1 MNEQSTLDKTL
12 EERASRYGSFETH
25 SILSQTLN
33 QVILKHA
40 SKYQKQP
47 MQPYMM
53 EAIMM
58 VCHKLAR
65 IANGDPYYDDNWH
78 DIAGYAQR
86 VHELLNRPISADNT
100 NTTKE

>member
-12 EERASRYGSFETH
+12 EERANKYGNFETH
-25 SILSQTLN
+25 SMLSQSLN
-33 QVILKHA
+33 QIIIRHT

-58 VCHKLAR
+58 ICHKLAR
-65 IANGDPYYDDNWH
+65 IANGDPYYSDQWKS
-78 DIAGYAQR
+78 IADYATE
-86 VHELLNRPISADNT
+86 VSELLNSKNT
-100 NTTKE
+100 HE